1 MTFFMN
7 YLFHN
12 IETVSFNG
20 SDATKQKDSALNI
33 VYMFKHDENIKD
45 IKIIK
50 WFLNGLQHFLLMHLN
65 RYKFLLSHTQYSE
78 TRVSALQA

>member
-33 VYMFKHDENIKD
+33 VYVFKHDENIKD
-45 IKIIK
+45 NKMI
-50 WFLNGLQHFLLMHLN
+50 
-65 RYKFLLSHTQYSE
+65 S
-78 TRVSALQA
+78 